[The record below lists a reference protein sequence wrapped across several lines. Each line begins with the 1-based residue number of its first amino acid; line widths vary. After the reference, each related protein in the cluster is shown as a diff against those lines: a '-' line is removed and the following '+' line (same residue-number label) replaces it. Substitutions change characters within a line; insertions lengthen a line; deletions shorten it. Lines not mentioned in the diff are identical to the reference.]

1 MRLWQPQDWPSEGA
15 GRGWRHR
22 GEVWGK
28 RGSKLCVCVCVAEVM
43 CAVCGCGCGCGW
55 GSFVCYFCCCCRVRP
70 AAWLPR
76 GRGQWGGQ
84 FSAKFCNLLRLL
96 LVVLVVV
103 AQKLMKANLFQRVH
117 QNVCSSW
124 MLERDSNICIYVYI
138 AKSARK
144 YCLWW
149 MRVGAEFRP
158 PDSENSKNN
167 NNNQFGAYAHTSFF
181 VYHKYYLYSRDRTRY
196 P

>member
-1 MRLWQPQDWPSEGA
+1 MPYRAWIRCTLHPVPCTRWTIKFSRQSNFIFPISLRDLDFVYCWNFSLFLFFRNCLNNRLERIATTCGWPSEGA
-15 GRGWRHR
+15 GGEGAEGKCEGG

-28 RGSKLCVCVCVAEVM
+28 RGGKLCVCVAEVM
-43 CAVCGCGCGCGW
+43 CAVCGCGW

-84 FSAKFCNLLRLL
+84 FSAKFCNLLRLP

-103 AQKLMKANLFQRVH
+103 AQKLMKAKLFQRVH

-124 MLERDSNICIYVYI
+124 MLERDSNTCMYI
-138 AKSARK
+138 
-144 YCLWW
+144 
-149 MRVGAEFRP
+149 
-158 PDSENSKNN
+158 
-167 NNNQFGAYAHTSFF
+167 
-181 VYHKYYLYSRDRTRY
+181 
-196 P
+196 